1 VRSPNAVFI
10 FLADEPKLVWMF
22 GLIVILSF
30 PCVMQGQRNGG
41 HNRRPLICVHD
52 CSNSADSATPED
64 ELKDFNQVMA
74 LQGTPEQSAAL
85 VTLTDDLQLA
95 KKQLHAV
102 RPISGKTLASQKTSD
117 AVALVDKS
125 IAELRS
131 QTQAFLGSFS
141 PAQKSGLKE
150 LAKKIEETDADLGK
164 QVSVLDEVAKYPTS
178 TDQQLGDSTASVDK
192 SLSNVEQEQLV
203 LARQMG
209 IILPSTELT
218 FNVTSTN
225 SMNFGT
231 TEISIPVSADI
242 SRTSSV
248 DGNNIFAE
256 KVVADLSNLQ
266 DKIREIL
273 RTQIERAPAC
283 GERTEIREAM
293 LVTDAPAI
301 RIFTRV
307 HVEHWICPGGH
318 GQAMEVA
325 TGEGSLELRLTP
337 SVEKDGKLGLDS
349 QISHVDGDVFARDL
363 LVGDVGQM
371 FKEKIT
377 AAVAACIQKAAQP
390 QLLPTSAGPL
400 TNADRPEFRQTAG
413 RLALVL
419 NERMQLSD
427 QQTQAFASQM
437 KQYMSAQ
444 QRSSP

>member
-1 VRSPNAVFI
+1 MRSPNAVFR
-10 FLADEPKLVWMF
+10 FLAAEPKLVWMF

-30 PCVMQGQRNGG
+30 PCVMQGQRNA

-52 CSNSADSATPED
+52 CSNSADTATPED

-102 RPISGKTLASQKTSD
+102 RPIPGKTFVSQKTSD

-125 IAELRS
+125 IAELRT

-150 LAKKIEETDADLGK
+150 LAKKIEETDAELGK
-164 QVSVLDEVAKYPTS
+164 QVSVLDEVAKYPTP

-192 SLSNVEQEQLV
+192 SLSNVEQDQLV
-203 LARQMG
+203 LSRQMG
-209 IILPSTELT
+209 IILPSSELT

-242 SRTSSV
+242 ARTSSV
-248 DGNNIFAE
+248 DGSNIFAE
-256 KVVADLSNLQ
+256 KVVADLSNVQ

-273 RTQIERAPAC
+273 RTQIEHAPAC
-283 GERTEIREAM
+283 GERTQIREAM
-293 LVTDAPAI
+293 LVADSPAI

-307 HVEHWICPGGH
+307 HVEHWICPGGR
-318 GQAMEVA
+318 GQPMEVA

-337 SVEKDGKLGLDS
+337 SVEKDEKLGLDS

-363 LVGDVGQM
+363 LVGDVGQV

-377 AAVAACIQKAAQP
+377 AAVASCIQKAAQS
-390 QLLPTSAGPL
+390 QLLPTSVGPL

-413 RLALVL
+413 RLTLVL
-419 NERMQLSD
+419 NERLQLSD

-437 KQYMSAQ
+437 KQSVSAQ